1 MKLRIHHRNP
11 CTVTGQSVWLF
22 SPLQVKKIIG
32 IALTQIS
39 MDIVSNAKNS
49 EEEHS
54 HPNAMTL
61 LRHRC
66 FMFLQ

>member
-1 MKLRIHHRNP
+1 MHSYRPECLAFFP
-11 CTVTGQSVWLF
+11 TTGK
-22 SPLQVKKIIG
+22 KKIIG